1 MHQEFISVALTKLLY
16 CIMIERFVVR
26 GGSPISGEIRI
37 SGAKNAALPIMAGC
51 ILSEGNITLRNMPN
65 LRDIHS
71 MSKLLSDLG
80 AAVEFH
86 IQEDSLDHSMTINCS
101 NCGGDNL
108 EAKYDLV
115 KTMRASVLVLGPLLA
130 RFGYAKVALPGGCA
144 IGSRPVDMH
153 ITALEALGAKI
164 DIEHGYIVAHAPQG
178 GLVGGKIIFD
188 KISVGA
194 TENALLAATLA
205 KGITTIINA
214 ALEPEIEDLCNFLN
228 AMGAKVSG
236 IGSSTLTIEGVEKL
250 DQPFD
255 YHLISD
261 RIETGTYAIAV
272 GITGGKLR
280 INNCNPH
287 HIEAVLDFLK
297 RVGLHIEEGKDFL
310 IVEKPKA
317 RLKAVNFET
326 APYPS
331 YPTDLQAQGMALLAI
346 CDGNSIVTE
355 TIFENRFMHVQE
367 LSRMGAKI
375 TLDGR
380 HAIIEGIERYQSADV
395 MATDLRA
402 SVSLVLAALNADGES
417 TIDRIYHLDRGYE
430 QADKKLNQVGCSI
443 KREYPMSEAV

>member
-1 MHQEFISVALTKLLY
+1 
-16 CIMIERFVVR
+16 MIEKFVVR
-26 GGSPISGEIRI
+26 GGNPLSGEIRI

-51 ILSEGNITLRNMPN
+51 ILSEGKITLENMPN
-65 LRDIHS
+65 LRDISS
-71 MSKLLSDLG
+71 MSKLLVDLG
-80 AAVEFH
+80 AQVDFNIDE
-86 IQEDSLDHSMTINCS
+86 ETLNHSMIINCN

-108 EAKYDLV
+108 EAKYELV

-130 RFGYAKVALPGGCA
+130 RFGYAKVSLPGGCA

-153 ITALEALGAKI
+153 ISALEELGAKI
-164 DIEHGYIVAHAPQG
+164 TIEHGFIIAEAPEG
-178 GLVGGKIIFD
+178 GLKGGKIIFD

-194 TENALLAATLA
+194 TENALLAASLA
-205 KGITTIINA
+205 KGTTTIINA

-228 AMGAKVSG
+228 TMGAKISG
-236 IGSSTLTIEGVEKL
+236 IGSSTLTVEGVERLNKT
-250 DQPFD
+250 FK
-255 YHLISD
+255 YRLISD

-272 GITGGKLR
+272 GIAGGKLK
-280 INNCNPH
+280 ITNCNPH
-287 HIEAVLDFLK
+287 HIETVLEFL
-297 RVGLHIEEGKDFL
+297 RRTGLQIEEGPDYL
-310 IVEKPKA
+310 IVEKPA
-317 RLKAVNFET
+317 SRLKATNFET

-331 YPTDLQAQGMALLAI
+331 YPTDLQAQGMALLGL
-346 CDGNSIVTE
+346 CEGNSIITE

-367 LSRMGAKI
+367 LIRMGAKI

-430 QADKKLNQVGCSI
+430 NADRKLNQVGCNI